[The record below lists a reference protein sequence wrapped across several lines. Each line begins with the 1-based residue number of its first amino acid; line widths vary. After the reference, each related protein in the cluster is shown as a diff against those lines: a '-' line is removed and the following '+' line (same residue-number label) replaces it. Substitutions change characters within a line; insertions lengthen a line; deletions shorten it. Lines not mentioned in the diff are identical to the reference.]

1 MADIKMS
8 EFKEVDKVDKL
19 LGLDDSGNGCCI
31 RNDVLLDNLFQVR
44 DTVSSDLDNYTSN
57 GVYGINKDVYN
68 IGLCALGMLIVFSA
82 PGTAY
87 GGNPIVQFVINSNGV
102 IITRIKWHVN
112 DWSDWRTI
120 SFT

>member
-44 DTVSSDLDNYTSN
+44 GTVLSDLDNYTSN
-57 GVYGINKDVYN
+57 GVYGINRDVYD
-68 IGLCALGMLIVFSA
+68 IDFCSFGMLIVFSA
-82 PGTAY
+82 PDTAN
-87 GGNPIVQFVINSNGV
+87 GGSPIVQFIINSDGV
-102 IITRIKWHVN
+102 IFTRIKWHVD

>member
-44 DTVSSDLDNYTSN
+44 GTVSSDLDNYTSN
-57 GVYGINKDVYN
+57 GVYGINKDGSELKQELSVTQT
-68 IGLCALGMLIVFSA
+68 VK
-82 PGTAY
+82 
-87 GGNPIVQFVINSNGV
+87 NSNNT
-102 IITRIKWHVN
+102 INITANGTGGSGELTYKFIM
-112 DWSDWRTI
+112 
-120 SFT
+120 